1 MRPVAYSVSNVLQ
14 LVGISRT
21 KFYQVVGSGQLKIRK
36 IGNRT
41 IILAADLEA
50 WLDSLPRSEK
60 GERE

>member
-21 KFYQVVGSGQLKIRK
+21 KLYQVVGSGQLKIRK

-50 WLDSLPRSEK
+50 WLDSLPRFEK